1 MAQYPVRVNLSMIAF
16 PFLSELSGRSIIVKQ
31 QDQNY
36 AASVTSSSDLNK
48 DIGIPSLFYCHNV
61 IATGHGYQAIYYKQ
75 IYNPIGGVST
85 VVDIFQVFDS
95 DASGR
100 TYICYDKSGNFYY
113 AQNYVGLKSP
123 NNYWTFC
130 NSIPAAAGK
139 KITTATVNGITYIY
153 IANIGCYKFDFTLLS
168 LVAVTLTGLVAA
180 DILGVVGVSGYLIAW
195 TKSVIAWSSL
205 LSPTD
210 FTPSLATGAGGGSVQ
225 GARGDIV
232 VCLAHTVGFV
242 VYTNQNAVAASASQN
257 SRYPWN
263 FRELVASGGL
273 SDKNLATY
281 DANTGNH
288 YVYTSSGLQMISLQQ
303 AQTTIP
309 ELTDF
314 LAGSVFEDFDEDTN
328 TLSVTALSTV
338 MKKRFTLISDRYLIV
353 SYGVTELTHA
363 LIYDLVTKRWSKL
376 KFTHVS
382 VFENS
387 LLTIEVSETPRNS
400 IAFMTKSG
408 SVSLVVI
415 DSRESNS
422 SGVVLLGKYQF
433 IRQRTATLQYID
445 VENVINPDYITCLDL
460 YTLDGKTLLQAD
472 PANHIHSGL
481 NCRFFFTVTGV
492 NHSILFKGFFNLASL
507 EVVLVN
513 HGRR

>member
-1 MAQYPVRVNLSMIAF
+1 
-16 PFLSELSGRSIIVKQ
+16 
-31 QDQNY
+31 
-36 AASVTSSSDLNK
+36 
-48 DIGIPSLFYCHNV
+48 
-61 IATGHGYQAIYYKQ
+61 
-75 IYNPIGGVST
+75 
-85 VVDIFQVFDS
+85 
-95 DASGR
+95 
-100 TYICYDKSGNFYY
+100 
-113 AQNYVGLKSP
+113 
-123 NNYWTFC
+123 
-130 NSIPAAAGK
+130 
-139 KITTATVNGITYIY
+139 
-153 IANIGCYKFDFTLLS
+153 
-168 LVAVTLTGLVAA
+168 
-180 DILGVVGVSGYLIAW
+180 
-195 TKSVIAWSSL
+195 
-205 LSPTD
+205 
-210 FTPSLATGAGGGSVQ
+210 
-225 GARGDIV
+225 
-232 VCLAHTVGFV
+232 
-242 VYTNQNAVAASASQN
+242 
-257 SRYPWN
+257 
-263 FRELVASGGL
+263 
-273 SDKNLATY
+273 LATY

-445 VENVINPDYITCLDL
+445 VENVINPKL
-460 YTLDGKTLLQAD
+460 YNLF
-472 PANHIHSGL
+472 
-481 NCRFFFTVTGV
+481 RFIYTGWKNFTT
-492 NHSILFKGFFNLASL
+492 SRS
-507 EVVLVN
+507 
-513 HGRR
+513 R